1 MRRFQIIICLGT
13 SFIGFYLGACDRT
26 AQQRAVAPDPKAS
39 QWSGP
44 VAALPEDFPT
54 VLQYPAATLS
64 QVTAVASPFQENAQ
78 ETASTLAQTTQW
90 RSNDP
95 LDQVVQFYRQRLKG
109 DDWQGFRE
117 ETVANTTQL
126 SAHQANLQVLVSLPV
141 EKPATPSSLVEFKI
155 TYQKGAVPQNNRSGA
170 SSGSSGATNG
180 DTTQAEI
187 LAQVPPTLQ
196 SYVRSVLEL
205 GVGPSAATFVPNQPI
220 SRATF
225 ARWLVAVNNRIYRDR
240 PARQIRTA
248 TASAAAFADVPPT
261 HPDFGVIQGL
271 AEAGYIPSSLSG
283 DATQTQFRPS
293 SPLTR
298 ETLLLWKVP
307 IDRQQSLPTVSS
319 TRVTQLWGF
328 KDANRI
334 TPPALSA
341 VAADAQNGD
350 LSNIRRVLGSTLLF
364 QPQKPVTQAEA
375 AAALWF
381 IGTEGESLSVPDLL
395 RAEQQEKATGTSSSS
410 AVSPS
415 SSPSTA
421 PPSRTPASSPTGSPS
436 GPSP

>member
-1 MRRFQIIICLGT
+1 
-13 SFIGFYLGACDRT
+13 
-26 AQQRAVAPDPKAS
+26 
-39 QWSGP
+39 
-44 VAALPEDFPT
+44 
-54 VLQYPAATLS
+54 
-64 QVTAVASPFQENAQ
+64 
-78 ETASTLAQTTQW
+78 
-90 RSNDP
+90 
-95 LDQVVQFYRQRLKG
+95 
-109 DDWQGFRE
+109 
-117 ETVANTTQL
+117 
-126 SAHQANLQVLVSLPV
+126 
-141 EKPATPSSLVEFKI
+141 
-155 TYQKGAVPQNNRSGA
+155 
-170 SSGSSGATNG
+170 
-180 DTTQAEI
+180 
-187 LAQVPPTLQ
+187 

-205 GVGPSAATFVPNQPI
+205 GVGPSAATFMPNQPI

-240 PARQIRTA
+240 PARQIRIA
-248 TASAAAFADVPPT
+248 TTSTAAFADVPTT
-261 HPDFGVIQGL
+261 HPDFGSIQGL

-283 DATQTQFRPS
+283 DATQTRFRPA

-334 TPPALSA
+334 APTALSA

-395 RAEQQEKATGTSSSS
+395 RAEQQEKAADTPSTASPS
-410 AVSPS
+410 AAPATAQPSRTPTASPS
-415 SSPSTA
+415 SSPTA
-421 PPSRTPASSPTGSPS
+421 PSP
-436 GPSP
+436 